1 MQKNLDDVFEA
12 VVAGDRSRV
21 EAAVEGALQDGS
33 SPESILKEGLVHAMD
48 EVGRRFESCEF
59 YVPEMMAAARAMKAG
74 LARLRPQLVQ
84 SGPTAGPGAVLGTVQ
99 GDMHDIGK
107 SLVGMMLE
115 GAGLVV
121 YDLGTDV
128 SPARFV
134 QAIREHRPAI
144 VGLSALLTTTMGQ
157 MRPTIAAIEAEGLR
171 GELKLIVGGAPLNED
186 YARTIGADGY
196 APDASRAVSLARRLL
211 GL

>member
-1 MQKNLDDVFEA
+1 MPKNLDDVFEA
-12 VVAGDRSRV
+12 VVAGDRNRV
-21 EAAVEGALQDGS
+21 EATVEGALQDGS
-33 SPESILKEGLVHAMD
+33 SPESILKEGLVPAMD

-74 LARLRPQLVQ
+74 LTQLRPRLVR
-84 SGPTAGPGAVLGTVQ
+84 SGPTAGSRVVLGTVQ

-115 GAGLVV
+115 GAGLEV

-134 QAIREHRPAI
+134 QAVRDHQPAI

-157 MRPTIAAIEAEGLR
+157 MQPTIAAIEQAGLR
-171 GELKLIVGGAPLNED
+171 RQLKVIVGGAPLSEA
-186 YARTIGADGY
+186 YASVIGADGY
-196 APDASRAVSLARRLL
+196 APDASRAVTLTRRLL